1 MEVCPGFQPGNDR
14 QDACPTAAPL
24 LPCKIALMREA
35 KAAFLRYLRYERNCS
50 KHTLLAYDRDLE
62 EFLQYLTRGRPERVD
77 PSAVDHVTIREFLGR
92 LLSKG
97 LSRSSAARKLASI
110 RSLFKFLHGEG
121 LVEANPARL
130 VQTPKLDRKVPE
142 FLTESEMTAILELP
156 PTGTLRG
163 RRDRA
168 LLELLYGTG
177 IRLGELVGLNL
188 EDVSLKQRLAKV
200 RGKGKKERIVPFS
213 SKAGA
218 MLRDYLPA
226 RLAILRRRRTSSE
239 PNALF
244 LNMRGGRLSDRSVRR
259 NLQDYIRRSAMK
271 LEVRPHL
278 FRHSFATHL
287 LNRGADLRT
296 IQELLGHASLSTTQK
311 YTHVALEELIRVHR
325 ASHPRAKRGGRKAP
339 NGKESTEDRD

>member
-1 MEVCPGFQPGNDR
+1 
-14 QDACPTAAPL
+14 
-24 LPCKIALMREA
+24 MR
-35 KAAFLRYLRYERNCS
+35 FERNHS
-50 KHTLLAYDRDLE
+50 PHTLRAYDLDLE
-62 EFLQYLTRGRPERVD
+62 EFLEFLTRGREERVD
-77 PSAVDHVTIREFLGR
+77 PAAIDHLTIREFLGR
-92 LLSKG
+92 LLSRG

-110 RSLFKFLHGEG
+110 RSLFRFLHREG
-121 LVEANPARL
+121 IVEANPARL
-130 VQTPKLDRKVPE
+130 VQTPKLDRRVPE
-142 FLTESEMTAILELP
+142 FLTEPEVAAILELP
-156 PTGTLRG
+156 PADTLRG

-213 SKAGA
+213 PKAGA

-226 RLAILRRRRTSSE
+226 RSAILRRKRTSRE

-244 LNMRGGRLSDRSVRR
+244 LNLRGGRLSDRSVRR

-325 ASHPRAKRGGRKAP
+325 ASHPRAKRGGRK
-339 NGKESTEDRD
+339 GKDPAEGQD